1 MRETWNTFF
10 ASLPFTV
17 TLVWTVILL
26 LDYKES
32 GRARKFLTLFS
43 LTCCIL
49 YLAHAVH
56 FVRGKTETDWVDC
69 VYTFCHLA
77 VYPLYY
83 IYIRILTDASKV
95 RWKEYWVLLPAFGIA
110 LAEGVVVLAGRE
122 PVWILRLSDLV
133 FPLEILLV
141 FVFGYRR
148 LRRFNRDMENIY
160 ADTEGK
166 SLRPILLLLV
176 IFALSSFVSVVSSLV
191 GRDSFLDSPLLAIP
205 SIVLTTMIFAVLYV
219 GYRQDFSADRLEDDL
234 RESPELT
241 TEPSSRDDLLFRI
254 RKEMEINEMYR
265 RQGLKISD
273 LSAAVMSN
281 RTYVSNCINKN
292 TGQSFSD
299 FVNTYRVEYVKRCLK
314 SDPEANISD
323 LGTRAG
329 FSGESVFFRN
339 FKKATGRTPSEWL
352 RLQ

>member
-1 MRETWNTFF
+1 MREIWNTFF
-10 ASLPFTV
+10 ATLPFTV

-49 YLAHAVH
+49 YLAHEVH

-83 IYIRILTDASKV
+83 LYIRILTDASKV
-95 RWKEYWVLLPAFGIA
+95 RWKELWVLLPAFGVA
-110 LAEGVVVLAGRE
+110 LAEGIVILARRE
-122 PVWILRLSDLV
+122 PVWILQISFLI

-148 LRRFNRDMENIY
+148 LWRFNQDLENIY

-176 IFALSSFVSVVSSLV
+176 TLALSSFASVVSNLV

-205 SIVLTTMIFAVLYV
+205 SIVLTTLIFAVLYV
-219 GYRQDFSADRLEDDL
+219 GHRQYFNADRLEDDL
-234 RESPELT
+234 GEGPELT
-241 TEPSSRDDLLFRI
+241 TGLSSQDDLLCRI

-265 RQGLKISD
+265 QQGLKISD

-299 FVNTYRVEYVKRCLK
+299 FVNTYRVEYVKRCLT
-314 SDPEANISD
+314 SDPETNISD

-339 FKKATGRTPSEWL
+339 FKKVTGKTPSEWL